1 MALPDAEDL
10 CGRIVMVDCNA
21 LSGMEDVD
29 YSRFPDREYQLDW
42 LRTYLECYHERLGQQ
57 SRGVTPLE
65 LETLFVQVNKFVL
78 VSIVFVLSHS
88 LQLCCC
94 FFLCC
99 CFRFCN
105 LWHCNSLGHCHQFPY
120 GCGMLCL
127 N

>member
-1 MALPDAEDL
+1 MEDL
-10 CGRIVMVDCNA
+10 CCRIVMVDCRV

-78 VSIVFVLSHS
+78 VSIVFVLSHA
-88 LQLCCC
+88 LQSCCC
-94 FFLCC
+94 VSYVVVLD
-99 CFRFCN
+99 FCK
-105 LWHCNSLGHCHQFPY
+105 L
-120 GCGMLCL
+120 
-127 N
+127 